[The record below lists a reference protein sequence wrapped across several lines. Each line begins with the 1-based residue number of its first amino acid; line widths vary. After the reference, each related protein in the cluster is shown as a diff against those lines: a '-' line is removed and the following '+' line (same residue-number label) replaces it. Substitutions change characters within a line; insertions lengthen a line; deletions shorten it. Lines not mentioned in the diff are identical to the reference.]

1 MAIQELTSQ
10 QESKQIHETE
20 SLGNYER
27 LCDLVHVDP
36 VEEKI
41 QLDNF
46 RHVNKMAEV
55 SLNERLTAALSVFL
69 DIASADDSI
78 SEKID
83 KTLLDHYIGKIDQI
97 IGSQLDA
104 VLHHEK
110 FQEVESAWR
119 GLKFLIDRS
128 DFRSNIKV
136 ELLDVSKRSLQDD
149 FEDSP
154 ETTQSGLYRHIYTQE
169 YDTPGGEPITSMVSN
184 FEFGREA
191 PDVSL
196 LSEIAR
202 VASAAHCPFLGS
214 VGSSFFD
221 KNSIEEVPKIQ
232 DVTSYMERAEYIRWK
247 SFRDSEDS
255 RYVGLVMP
263 RFLLRHPYGEEN
275 PVRGF
280 QYVEDVKRE
289 GHENYL
295 WGNAT
300 FAFAA
305 NMAESFKKHGW
316 TVNIRGPESGGK
328 LENLPIHHYD
338 VGKGKQAKIP
348 TEVII
353 SETQE
358 VAFSDQGFI
367 PLSYYK
373 NSDYACFFSANST
386 QKPVEYSTIEA
397 TANSRINSR
406 LPYIFLVSRISH
418 YLKVLQRENIGSSKT
433 RQELENEL
441 NDWLQGLVTKM
452 NNPDEALIATHPLR
466 DAEIKVEEIPEN
478 PGYYRVSLFVV
489 PHFQIEGVDVRLS
502 LVAKMPAA
510 KE

>member
-1 MAIQELTSQ
+1 MAIQEYTSTADK
-10 QESKQIHETE
+10 QEILE
-20 SLGNYER
+20 SGKTGNYER

-36 VEEKI
+36 ITDRI
-41 QLDNF
+41 QLDTF
-46 RHVNKMAEV
+46 RHVNNMADV

-69 DIASADDSI
+69 DLASEDGSV

-83 KTLLDHYIGKIDQI
+83 KSLLDHYISKIDEI
-97 IGSQLDA
+97 IGKQLDA
-104 VLHHEK
+104 LLHHEK

-119 GLKFLIDRS
+119 GLKFLIDRC
-128 DFRSNIKV
+128 DFHSNIKV
-136 ELLDVSKRSLQDD
+136 EILDVSKQDLQND

-154 ETTQSGLYRHIYTQE
+154 ETTQAGLYRHIYTQE
-169 YDTPGGEPITSMVSN
+169 YDTPGGEPVTAMVSN
-184 FEFGREA
+184 YEFGRGA
-191 PDVSL
+191 PDIAL

-202 VASAAHCPFLGS
+202 VAAAAHCPFLGS
-214 VGSSFFD
+214 VGAKFFD
-221 KNSIEEVPKIQ
+221 KATIEDVPKIQ
-232 DVTSYMERAEYIRWK
+232 DITSYMERAEYIRWK

-263 RFLLRHPYGEEN
+263 RFLLRLPYGEEN

-280 QYVEDVKRE
+280 QYAEDVKRE

-305 NMAESFKKHGW
+305 NMAESFKSHGW
-316 TVNIRGPESGGK
+316 TVNIRGPEAGGK
-328 LENLPIHHYD
+328 IESLPIHHYD

-358 VAFSDQGFI
+358 VAFANQGFI

-373 NSDYACFFSANST
+373 NSDFACFFSANSS
-386 QKPVEYSTIEA
+386 QKPSEYSTIEA

-452 NNPDEALIATHPLR
+452 NNPDPALIATHPLR

-502 LVAKMPAA
+502 LVAKMPSA
-510 KE
+510 KS

>member
-1 MAIQELTSQ
+1 MAIQELTSS
-10 QESKQIHETE
+10 QETKQIHEE
-20 SLGNYER
+20 PVGNYER
-27 LCDLVHVDP
+27 LCDLVHVSPIKD
-36 VEEKI
+36 KI
-41 QLDNF
+41 QIDTY
-46 RHVNKMAEV
+46 RDVNKMAEV
-55 SLNERLTAALSVFL
+55 ELNERLTAALSVFL
-69 DIASADDSI
+69 DIASADETI
-78 SEKID
+78 TEKID
-83 KTLLDHYIGKIDQI
+83 KTLLDQYIGKIDEI

-104 VLHHEK
+104 VLHHPK

-119 GLKFLIDRS
+119 GLKFLIDRC

-136 ELLDVSKRSLQDD
+136 ELLDVSKDALQTD

-154 ETTQSGLYRHIYTQE
+154 ETLQSGLYRHIYTQE
-169 YDTPGGEPITSMVSN
+169 YDTPGGEPITAMVSN
-184 FEFGREA
+184 FEFRREA
-191 PDVSL
+191 PDIGL
-196 LSEIAR
+196 LNEISR
-202 VASAAHCPFLGS
+202 VAAAAHCPFLGS
-214 VGSSFFD
+214 VGTRFFD
-221 KNSIEEVPKIQ
+221 KEKIEEVPKIQ
-232 DVTSYMERAEYIRWK
+232 DVSSYMERAEYIRWK

-263 RFLLRHPYGEEN
+263 RFLLRHPYGDEN

-280 QYVEDVKRE
+280 QYTEDVKRE

-305 NMAESFKKHGW
+305 NMAESFKRHGW
-316 TVNIRGPESGGK
+316 TVNIRGPEAGGK
-328 LENLPIHHYD
+328 VENLPIHHYD

-358 VAFSDQGFI
+358 VAFADQGFI

-386 QKPVEYSTIEA
+386 QKPTEYATVDA

-441 NDWLQGLVTKM
+441 NEWLQGLVTKM
-452 NNPDEALIATHPLR
+452 TNPDEALIATHPLK

-478 PGYYRVSLFVV
+478 PGYYKVSLFVV

-502 LVAKMPAA
+502 LVAKMPTNHD
-510 KE
+510 